1 MNFNIPKDVL
11 YILDRLEGAGH
22 RADIVGGS
30 VRDLLLGRSPDDYDI
45 TTSATPEETKAVF
58 SDLRTLDT
66 GIKHG
71 TVGILLDGRVYET
84 TTYRVD
90 GEYLDSR
97 HPESVS
103 FTRNIEEDLAR
114 RDFTVNAISYSPTH
128 GICDPF
134 GGREDLKNRIIRAV
148 GEPSLRFR
156 EDALRILRGLRFAA
170 TFGFEI
176 EDRTSEALF
185 KNAHLLANVSAERIW
200 VELRKTIAA
209 PHAYDVMTRYA
220 EIFLGVMRPLTSLSL
235 PNRAAFDAADPIS
248 RLLSLFIHTSPTD
261 FDAFCRNLKT
271 DSHLRTLGS
280 AILASIGKYDLTD
293 KRSITFALRAL
304 GEEAV
309 CGLINLE
316 ATLGSATDMA
326 LFKELI
332 SHDVPYRVSDLDIS
346 GSDLS
351 SLGYRGREIG
361 LALEA
366 LLTAVIEGGV
376 ENDNAAL
383 IKHIKGSKN
392 GI

>member
-1 MNFNIPKDVL
+1 
-11 YILDRLEGAGH
+11 
-22 RADIVGGS
+22 
-30 VRDLLLGRSPDDYDI
+30 
-45 TTSATPEETKAVF
+45 
-58 SDLRTLDT
+58 
-66 GIKHG
+66 
-71 TVGILLDGRVYET
+71 
-84 TTYRVD
+84 
-90 GEYLDSR
+90 
-97 HPESVS
+97 VS

-170 TFGFEI
+170 TFGFKI
-176 EDRTSEALF
+176 EEETSNAIRD
-185 KNAHLLANVSAERIW
+185 NAHLLANVSAERIW
-200 VELRKTIAA
+200 VELRKTMAA
-209 PHAYDVMTRYA
+209 PHAYEVMREYD
-220 EIFLGVMRPLTSLSL
+220 ELFLGVMRPLSELRL
-235 PNRAAFDAADPIS
+235 LERAVFDAADPIS
-248 RLLSLFIHTSPTD
+248 RLLSLFIHTSLTD
-261 FDAFCRNLKT
+261 FDVFCRNLKT

-280 AILASIGKYDLTD
+280 LILASIGKYDLTD
-293 KRSITFALRAL
+293 RRSITFALRDL

-376 ENDNAAL
+376 ENDKSAL

>member
-1 MNFNIPKDVL
+1 MNFQIPRDVL
-11 YILDRLEGAGH
+11 YVLDRLEGAGH

-71 TVGILLDGRVYET
+71 TVGILLEGRVYET

-103 FTRNIEEDLAR
+103 FTRDIVEDLAR
-114 RDFTVNAISYSPTH
+114 RDFTVNAISFSPSH

-134 GGREDLKNRIIRAV
+134 GGRSDLEKGIIRAV
-148 GEPSLRFR
+148 GEPNLRFR
-156 EDALRILRGLRFAA
+156 EDALRILRGLRFSA

-209 PHAYDVMTRYA
+209 PHAYDVMTRYD

-235 PNRAAFDAADPIS
+235 PNRAAFDAADPTS
-248 RLLSLFIHTSPTD
+248 RLLALFFNGGAED
-261 FDAFCRNLKT
+261 FDAFTRNLKT
-271 DSHLRTLGS
+271 DNHLRALGTAILGS
-280 AILASIGKYDLTD
+280 VGKYDLTD
-293 KRSITFALRAL
+293 KTDINRALRFL
-304 GEEAV
+304 GEEAAF
-309 CGLINLE
+309 GLINLE
-316 ATLGSATDMA
+316 KALGHKAEGDILS
-326 LFKELI
+326 ELLA
-332 SHDVPYRVSDLDIS
+332 SGVCYRISDLDIS
-346 GSDLS
+346 GSDLT
-351 SLGYRGREIG
+351 SLGYKGREIG
-361 LALEA
+361 LALDN
-366 LLTAVIEGGV
+366 LLTAVIDGRV
-376 ENDNAAL
+376 ENERAAL
-383 IKHIKGSKN
+383 TQFLKTN
-392 GI
+392 